1 MLVGSYEHTLDNKHR
16 LTLPAK
22 LRSKLGNLVYVS
34 RGLENNL
41 ELRTVEEFS
50 LWEAE
55 LENLETFKK
64 DARTLKRY
72 IFSNSAE
79 LEIDSAGRIKIPQNL
94 LDSANIQKD
103 VFVLGVGSKIEIWD
117 KKTYETYE
125 KTNFEAI
132 TELAEKVSDLEK

>member
-1 MLVGSYEHTLDNKHR
+1 MLVGSYEHTLDNKNR

-50 LWEAE
+50 LWETE

-64 DARTLKRY
+64 DTRTLKRY

-79 LEIDSAGRIKIPQNL
+79 LEIDSVGRIKIPQNL
-94 LDSANIQKD
+94 LDNAHIQKD
-103 VFVLGVGSKIEIWD
+103 VFILGIGSKIEIWD
-117 KKTYETYE
+117 KETYKKYE

-132 TELAEKVSDLEK
+132 AELAEKVSDMEK